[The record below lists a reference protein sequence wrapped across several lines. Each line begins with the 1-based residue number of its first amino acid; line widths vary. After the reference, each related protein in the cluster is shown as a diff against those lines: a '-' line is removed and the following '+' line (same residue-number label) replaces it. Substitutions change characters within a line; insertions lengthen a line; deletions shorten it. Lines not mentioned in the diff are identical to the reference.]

1 MTHEMSTELKLKYLK
16 WEGFGN
22 TDQTGKQLA
31 PTKPWMRLG
40 KWEHHFLT
48 GSVREH
54 IMPLQFSQSDSR
66 LGTACIY
73 QVSKIGSKL

>member
-1 MTHEMSTELKLKYLK
+1 MTHEKRYLK

-22 TDQTGKQLA
+22 TEAIEKRLA

-40 KWEHHFLT
+40 NWEHHFLT

-54 IMPLQFSQSDSR
+54 IFPLHMSHGERRF
-66 LGTACIY
+66 GAVCFY